1 MLMLKQHFSTN
12 TRGHLVIGG
21 ADAVELAG
29 RFGTP
34 LYVVD
39 EQRVRENYRRFYRAF
54 AERWP
59 SVLVCYALKAN
70 FNLAMCKILQGEGAG
85 ADVSSENEIRNALG
99 VGIPGN
105 HMVFNGNYKTLSE
118 LELAVTN
125 DVLINVDSLQELKAI
140 EGLTSRLSKR
150 ARIGLRVNPDV
161 KTPTHPYI
169 ATGLRESK
177 FGFDVASGQA
187 FEAYRLASRMRNV
200 EVVGIHS
207 HIGSQILDAGPFKE
221 EAEKLMALVVEVKQ
235 RLNIRVQF
243 VDLGGGL
250 GIPYKPDDPEL
261 QPEEVAEHVVSVVKR
276 VVEEKDLASPT
287 LVLEPGRYIVADASV
302 LLARVGYIK
311 ERPGMP
317 TWVAVD
323 AGMNALIRPALYGA
337 YHHIELANKIREK
350 NEQLVNVAGPLCE
363 SGDFLG
369 KERRLPAAEPGDL
382 AAIFD
387 VGAYGLAM
395 SSQHTAQP
403 RPAMVLVNRGKAEII
418 RKRENYKDL
427 THLDQIPGWL
437 K

>member
-12 TRGHLVIGG
+12 TQGHLVIGG
-21 ADAVELAG
+21 ADAVELAE

-39 EQRVRENYRRFYRAF
+39 EQRVRENYQRFYRAF
-54 AERWP
+54 AERWS

-70 FNLAMCKILQGEGAG
+70 FNLAICKILQGEGAG
-85 ADVSSENEIRNALG
+85 ADVSSGNELRNALG

-105 HMVFNGNYKTLSE
+105 RMVFNGNYKSLPE
-118 LELAVTN
+118 LELAITN
-125 DVLINVDSLQELKAI
+125 NVLINVDSLQELEAI
-140 EGLTSRLSKR
+140 EGLASRLGKR

-169 ATGLRESK
+169 ATGLRDSK

-187 FEAYRLASRMRNV
+187 IEAYKLASRMRNI

-207 HIGSQILDAGPFKE
+207 HIGSQILDVGPFEE
-221 EAEKLMALVVEVKQ
+221 EAKKLMALVAEVKK
-235 RLNIRVQF
+235 LNINLQF
-243 VDLGGGL
+243 VDLGGGI

-261 QPEEVAEHVVSVVKR
+261 KPEEVAEHVVSVVKR
-276 VVEEKDLASPT
+276 VVEKKNLARPT
-287 LVLEPGRYIVADASV
+287 LVFEPGRYIVADSGV
-302 LLARVGYIK
+302 LLARVGYTK
-311 ERPGMP
+311 KRPDMP
-317 TWVAVD
+317 TWIAVD

-369 KERRLPAAEPGDL
+369 KERRLPAAKPGDL
-382 AAIFD
+382 AVIFD
-387 VGAYGLAM
+387 VGAYGLVM

-418 RKRENYKDL
+418 RKRESYEDL
-427 THLDQIPGWL
+427 TRLDQIPGWL

>member
-1 MLMLKQHFSTN
+1 MLKQHFSAN
-12 TRGHLVIGG
+12 TQGHLVIGG
-21 ADAVELAG
+21 ADAVELAE

-39 EQRVRENYRRFYRAF
+39 EQRVRENYQRFYRAF
-54 AERWP
+54 AERWS

-70 FNLAMCKILQGEGAG
+70 FNLAICKILQGEGAG
-85 ADVSSENEIRNALG
+85 ADVSSGNELRNALG
-99 VGIPGN
+99 AGIPKDRI
-105 HMVFNGNYKTLSE
+105 VFNGNYKSLPE
-118 LELAVTN
+118 LELAITN
-125 DVLINVDSLQELKAI
+125 NVLINVDSLQELAAI
-140 EGLTSRLSKR
+140 EGLASRLGKR

-169 ATGLRESK
+169 ATGLRDSK

-187 FEAYRLASRMRNV
+187 LEAYKLASRMRNI

-207 HIGSQILDAGPFKE
+207 HIGSQILDVGPFEE
-221 EAEKLMALVVEVKQ
+221 EAKKLMALVAEVKK
-235 RLNIRVQF
+235 LNINLKF
-243 VDLGGGL
+243 VDLGGGI

-261 QPEEVAEHVVSVVKR
+261 KPEEVAEHVVSVVKR
-276 VVEEKDLASPT
+276 VVEEKNLARPT
-287 LVLEPGRYIVADASV
+287 LVFEPGRYIVADSGV
-302 LLARVGYIK
+302 LLARVGYTK
-311 ERPGMP
+311 KRPDMP
-317 TWVAVD
+317 TWIAVD

-369 KERRLPAAEPGDL
+369 KERKLPAAEPGDL
-382 AAIFD
+382 AVIFD
-387 VGAYGLAM
+387 VGAYGLVM

-418 RKRENYKDL
+418 RKRESYDDL
-427 THLDQIPGWL
+427 TRLDQIPGWL

>member
-1 MLMLKQHFSTN
+1 MLKQHFSAN
-12 TRGHLVIGG
+12 TQGHLVIGG
-21 ADAVELAG
+21 ADAVELAE

-39 EQRVRENYRRFYRAF
+39 EQRVRENYQRFYRAF
-54 AERWP
+54 AERWS

-70 FNLAMCKILQGEGAG
+70 FNLAICKILQGEGAG
-85 ADVSSENEIRNALG
+85 ADVSSGNELRNALG

-105 HMVFNGNYKTLSE
+105 RMVFNGNYKSLPE
-118 LELAVTN
+118 LELAITN
-125 DVLINVDSLQELKAI
+125 NVLINVDSLQELEAI
-140 EGLTSRLSKR
+140 EGLASRLGKR

-169 ATGLRESK
+169 ATGLRDSK

-187 FEAYRLASRMRNV
+187 LEAYKLASRMRNI

-207 HIGSQILDAGPFKE
+207 HIGSQILDVGPFEE
-221 EAEKLMALVVEVKQ
+221 EAKKLMALVAEVKK
-235 RLNIRVQF
+235 LNINLKF
-243 VDLGGGL
+243 VDLGGGI

-261 QPEEVAEHVVSVVKR
+261 KPEEVAEHVVSVVKR
-276 VVEEKDLASPT
+276 VVEEKNLARPT
-287 LVLEPGRYIVADASV
+287 LVFEPGRYIVADSSV
-302 LLARVGYIK
+302 LLARVGYTK
-311 ERPGMP
+311 KRPDMP
-317 TWVAVD
+317 TWIAVD

-369 KERRLPAAEPGDL
+369 KERKLPAAEPGDL
-382 AAIFD
+382 AVIFD

-418 RKRENYKDL
+418 RKRESYEDL
-427 THLDQIPGWL
+427 TRLDQIPRWL